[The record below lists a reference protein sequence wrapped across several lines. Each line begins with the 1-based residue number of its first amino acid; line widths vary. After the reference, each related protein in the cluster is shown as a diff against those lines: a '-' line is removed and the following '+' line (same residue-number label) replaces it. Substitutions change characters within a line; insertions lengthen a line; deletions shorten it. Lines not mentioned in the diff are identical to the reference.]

1 MKDAKSWIED
11 VQDYIE
17 NVKNG
22 KVSPK
27 DSLNSLIKSGICD
40 NEGNLTKPYKPLTLK
55 QIQEKNRTDTTLL
68 GSKIETQ
75 EYSDELVSQCKEEF
89 ETFVKPIRD
98 EVVGRYIDDCTNK
111 YNKL

>member
-1 MKDAKSWIED
+1 MNSVSEEFKRAFNLSDEDVIKIKKEVLKDAKSWIED

-22 KVSPK
+22 KVSSK

-55 QIQEKNRTDTTLL
+55 QIQE
-68 GSKIETQ
+68 
-75 EYSDELVSQCKEEF
+75 
-89 ETFVKPIRD
+89 
-98 EVVGRYIDDCTNK
+98 
-111 YNKL
+111 